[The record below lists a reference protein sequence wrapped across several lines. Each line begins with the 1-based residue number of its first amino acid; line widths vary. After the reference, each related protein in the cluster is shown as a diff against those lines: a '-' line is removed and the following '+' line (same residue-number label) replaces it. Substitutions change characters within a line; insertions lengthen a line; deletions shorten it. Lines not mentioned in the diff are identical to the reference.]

1 VALFRNPDFLP
12 RFHVVSHAQAYD
24 DVARARER
32 VLSPS
37 FDPRRSVLVPA
48 AQAAGLPKVADDAAA
63 EARAVSV
70 IRYEAHEVQLDVD
83 SPGGV
88 VVSSE
93 AFYPGWDS
101 AVDGRRAET
110 LLVNTAFRGVAVPA
124 GRHRVTMKYVP
135 RSFVAGL
142 VLSGAALGVTLLAL
156 VRRW

>member
-1 VALFRNPDFLP
+1 
-12 RFHVVSHAQAYD
+12 
-24 DVARARER
+24 
-32 VLSPS
+32 
-37 FDPRRSVLVPA
+37 
-48 AQAAGLPKVADDAAA
+48 
-63 EARAVSV
+63 VSV